1 VASAG
6 VIIST
11 VPERPD
17 RGEAMTT
24 TTPQPTATGPTGT
37 TRAVAWSMGGRVFDL
52 ETSLSDAP
60 VIGGFVV
67 LGTPEGR
74 RLLGQ
79 VVETRLVDRPGAH
92 RAVLGSGTLL
102 ADVSGPVPQPAGPAD
117 RFEEATVTPA
127 DATVVQGWTDAALGD
142 RTALITGE
150 IRSDGDGPAG
160 PARLIAS
167 GFNRHTFLCGQ
178 SGSGKTYSLG
188 LLLERL
194 LLQTELRM
202 VVLDPNSDYVHL
214 DRISSEQDL
223 VSPDRLTDLAR
234 RTSVLRGGHAER
246 PLAVRFGRFRLA
258 AKALLLGLDPLRD
271 AEEYDLLRTV
281 TERRPDTEYEVA
293 DLLRDLEPDASEVAR
308 RLTLRIRNLGVLDW
322 AIWAGERR
330 PALDQLE
337 PDWRALVLDLGSL
350 HEPYERSVVAAAT
363 LSTLW
368 ERRHERQPVLIVID
382 EAHNVCPQNPTDP
395 HQALAVEHAER
406 IAAEGRKYGLYLL
419 LATQSPRKLHANVL
433 GQCENLLLMRTNS
446 LADVQH
452 LGEVFSHVPAGLI
465 RQAPT
470 FRLGEGLAAGRIV
483 PAPLLFRGG
492 RRLSP
497 EGGADVP
504 TTWAGIPAG

>member
-1 VASAG
+1 MTT
-6 VIIST
+6 ST
-11 VPERPD
+11 PP
-17 RGEAMTT
+17 T
-24 TTPQPTATGPTGT
+24 TTPPATTAPP
-37 TRAVAWSMGGRVFDL
+37 VAWSMGGRVFDL

-60 VIGGFVV
+60 VIGGFVL
-67 LGTPEGR
+67 LGTPDGR

-79 VVETRLVDRPGAH
+79 VVQTRLAERPGAP
-92 RAVLGSGTLL
+92 RAVVGSGTLL
-102 ADVSGPVPQPAGPAD
+102 ADVSGPVPRPAGPAD

-127 DATVVQGWTDAALGD
+127 DSAAVQEWTDAALGD
-142 RTALITGE
+142 RTALTTGE
-150 IRSDGDGPAG
+150 IRSDGEGPGA

-214 DRISSEQDL
+214 DRIAPDQDL
-223 VSPDRLTDLAR
+223 VTPERLADLAR
-234 RTSVLRGGHAER
+234 RTSVLRGGKDAEH

-293 DLLRDLEPDASEVAR
+293 ELLRDLEQDTSDVAR
-308 RLTLRIRNLGVLDW
+308 RLTLRIRNLGVVDW
-322 AIWAGERR
+322 GIWAGDRR
-330 PALDQLE
+330 PALDQLP
-337 PDWRALVLDLGSL
+337 PDWRATVLDLGSL
-350 HEPYERSVVAAAT
+350 HEPSERSVVAAAT
-363 LSTLW
+363 LETLW
-368 ERRHERQPVLIVID
+368 GRRHEREPVLVVID
-382 EAHNVCPQNPTDP
+382 EAHNVCPRNPTDP

-419 LATQSPRKLHANVL
+419 LATQSPRKLHPNVL
-433 GQCENLLLMRTNS
+433 DQCENLLLMRTNS

-452 LGEVFSHVPAGLI
+452 LSEVFSHVPAGLI

-483 PAPLLFRGG
+483 PAPLLYRSG

-504 TTWAGIPAG
+504 TTWAHVPAR